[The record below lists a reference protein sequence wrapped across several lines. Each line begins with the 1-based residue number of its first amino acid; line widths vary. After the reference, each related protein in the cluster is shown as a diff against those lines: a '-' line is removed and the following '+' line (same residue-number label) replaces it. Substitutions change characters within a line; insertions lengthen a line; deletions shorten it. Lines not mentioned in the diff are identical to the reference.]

1 MIKLAYPK
9 SGGIMANKPLGK
21 VTHYYDKIGVAI
33 IELTDTLNVGDT
45 VKYMKGD
52 DEVSQTI
59 NSIQIEKAPV
69 DSADKGA
76 IVGVKVDEPIKEG
89 TVVARA

>member
-1 MIKLAYPK
+1 
-9 SGGIMANKPLGK
+9 MANKPLGK

-33 IELTDTLNVGDT
+33 IELVDTLKVGDT

-52 DEVSQTI
+52 DEIAQTI
-59 NSIQIEKAPV
+59 NSIQIEKTPV

-76 IVGVKVDEPIKEG
+76 IVGVKVEDPIKEG
-89 TVVARA
+89 TLISHA

>member
-1 MIKLAYPK
+1 MLNLAYPNL
-9 SGGIMANKPLGK
+9 GGIMANQSLGK

-33 IELTDTLNVGDT
+33 IELADTLKVGDT
-45 VKYMKGD
+45 VKYAKGE
-52 DEVSQTI
+52 DEVTQTI

-76 IVGVKVDEPIKEG
+76 IVGVKVDAPIKEG
-89 TVVARA
+89 TVISRA

>member
-1 MIKLAYPK
+1 
-9 SGGIMANKPLGK
+9 MANKPLGK

-33 IELTDTLNVGDT
+33 IELMDTLSVGDKI
-45 VKYMKGD
+45 KYTQGD
-52 DEVSQTI
+52 DEMTQVI

-76 IVGVKVDEPIKEG
+76 IVGVKVDNPIKEG
-89 TVVARA
+89 TEISRV